1 MVLSREGVGIEEF
14 NIKKETENFFKSYE
28 RNVIVKPAGFDM
40 SLPEIDELNDNGK
53 NNRFKVTL
61 SFSLPKGS
69 YATVVTKRVFNN

>member
-1 MVLSREGVGIEEF
+1 
-14 NIKKETENFFKSYE
+14 
-28 RNVIVKPAGFDM
+28 VIVKPAGFDM
-40 SLPEIDELNDNGK
+40 SLPEIDELNDKGK